1 MRIKRLVKSGLA
13 SLVLIGLAL
22 PSIALATECI
32 TVDSLYTTK
41 CLKKCDGSYPQYL
54 PYGDLI
60 CINAS
65 PVNVKCCGKLKKT
78 VIAVGGTSAANA
90 TVASPKI
97 KSLIKTTP
105 ENFIARIIRN
115 LLGLAGTMTMV
126 MMVYG
131 GLLWMT
137 ARGNTKTVGQAQ
149 KIIIWTAVG
158 LVIIFSSYTILSFL
172 FNNLK

>member
-22 PSIALATECI
+22 PSIALAAECIIADPLFTTECLEI
-32 TVDSLYTTK
+32 CGGLYP
-41 CLKKCDGSYPQYL
+41 DPL
-54 PYGDLI
+54 PYGDSI
-60 CINAS
+60 CRNAN
-65 PVNVKCCGKLKKT
+65 PVKVRCCGKLKT
-78 VIAVGGTSAANA
+78 TTTAADGTNA

-158 LVIIFSSYTILSFL
+158 LVVIFSSYTILKFL
-172 FNNLK
+172 FDNLA

>member
-1 MRIKRLVKSGLA
+1 MTINKLAKLLV
-13 SLVLIGLAL
+13 VGLAL
-22 PSIALATECI
+22 VGLATPVTSWAGECSAQ
-32 TVDSLYTTK
+32 DQAYDKLCQPS
-41 CLKKCDGSYPQYL
+41 
-54 PYGDLI
+54 
-60 CINAS
+60 
-65 PVNVKCCGKLKKT
+65 CGKLKT
-78 VIAVGGTSAANA
+78 TTTAADGTNA
-90 TVASPKI
+90 TAASPKI

-158 LVIIFSSYTILSFL
+158 LVIIFSSYTVLSFL

>member
-1 MRIKRLVKSGLA
+1 MRIKRLVKSGLT

-22 PSIALATECI
+22 PSIALAAECLG
-32 TVDSLYTTK
+32 VDPLYTTK
-41 CLKKCDGSYPQYL
+41 CLERCEGLYPKKL
-54 PYGDLI
+54 PSGDSGCANDSHLY
-60 CINAS
+60 
-65 PVNVKCCGKLKKT
+65 VKCCGQLKT
-78 VIAVGGTSAANA
+78 TTTAAVGTNA
-90 TVASPKI
+90 TAASPKI

-105 ENFIARIIRN
+105 EKFIAQIIKN

-172 FNNLK
+172 FNNLKK